1 MARFNPPYLG
11 AAYYPEDW
19 PLEQIDDDIALMR
32 QAGMTVMRIGEFAWS
47 RMEPVEGRYDMSWLH
62 LVIDKLGQAGIA
74 TILCTPT
81 CTPPAWLVA
90 SHPEVLAVGDNG
102 VPAQH
107 GARRHACP
115 LNATYRLYCAAI
127 TSRLAQEFGHD
138 ANVIGWQID
147 NELYPYGK
155 RGCCCP
161 DCQRAFR
168 QALATQ
174 FSTIT
179 ALNTAWGTDLWSQTY
194 ISFEQVPLPPRS
206 DTWHHPSLLT
216 AWMQF
221 QSASYVD
228 FCYQQAD
235 ILHRDSTQPVGTDMM
250 PFGGLNYWDIH
261 RKLDIAQF
269 NHYNSMDNLWQA
281 AFWMDQCRPL
291 KDRPFWNTETATC
304 WNGSTMAN
312 GVKEPGFCRA
322 NSWLPIALG
331 GEANLYWLWRAH
343 WSGQELM
350 HGSVVSSCGRPLH
363 IINEVRE
370 IATGLQQAGEFLR
383 GSRPVNSGLAL
394 HFSGF
399 AWNLFEFQPLVRGFN
414 YANKLLEGYYHP
426 LLHSQLRPDVIDPR
440 ASLAPYRLLCSPFL
454 PALDE
459 GGLAERILAW
469 VEAGG
474 TWVVGPLSDIRTLE
488 ATKYRHA
495 PYGHLEAWAGVT
507 CLYELPG
514 DPQDCALRWADG
526 HHSQGSIWYD
536 GLEVT
541 NAESLADYTDGPLAG
556 LAAVTRQRVGEGQI
570 VVLGTLPTPEDLSAL
585 LHGLGKEAGVAPVCQ
600 ASPNLLVVPRA
611 GSAGSGVVVV
621 ELEHQPATLRLG
633 QGATDLLSGQ
643 NCIGDLAIEPYG
655 VKVLQF
661 NV

>member
-1 MARFNPPYLG
+1 MTSHKPPYLG

-19 PLEQIDDDIALMR
+19 PLDQIDDDIALMR

-47 RMEPVEGRYDMSWLH
+47 RMEPVEGQFELDWLH
-62 LVIDKLGQAGIA
+62 LVVDKLGEAGIA

-81 CTPPAWLVA
+81 CTPPAWLVG

-115 LNATYRLYCAAI
+115 INATYRRYCAAI
-127 TSRLAQEFGHD
+127 TLRLAQEFGRD
-138 ANVIGWQID
+138 VNVIGWQID

-168 QALATQ
+168 QSLVAQFGTVNAL
-174 FSTIT
+174 T
-179 ALNTAWGTDLWSQTY
+179 AAWGTDLWSQTY
-194 ISFEQVPLPPRS
+194 GSFEEVPLPPRS
-206 DTWHHPSLLT
+206 DTWHHPSLQT

-228 FCYQQAD
+228 FCHHQAD
-235 ILHRDSTQPVGTDMM
+235 ILHREAAQPVGTDMM

-269 NHYNSMDNLWQA
+269 NHYNSMDNLWQS
-281 AFWMDQCRPL
+281 AFWMDLCRPL

-363 IINEVRE
+363 IFNEVRE
-370 IATGLQQAGEFLR
+370 IADGLEKAAGFLN
-383 GSRPVNSGLAL
+383 GTQPVNSGLAL

-399 AWNLFEFQPLVRGFN
+399 AWNLFEFQPLVKGFN
-414 YANKLLEGYYHP
+414 YSGRLLDGYYHP

-440 ASLAPYRLLCSPFL
+440 ASLAPYRLVCSPFL
-454 PALDE
+454 PAIDE
-459 GGLAERILAW
+459 GALAERIIPW

-474 TWVVGPLSDIRTLE
+474 TWVVGPLSDIRTLD

-495 PYGHLEAWAGVT
+495 PYGHLEEWAGVT
-507 CLYELPG
+507 CRYELPG
-514 DPQDCALRWADG
+514 DPKDYLLRWSDG
-526 HHSQGSIWYD
+526 HCSQGSIWYD

-541 NAESLADYTDGPLAG
+541 NAESLADYADGPLAG
-556 LAAVTRQRVGEGQI
+556 LAAITRRRVGKGQI
-570 VVLGTLPTPEDLSAL
+570 VVLGTLPRPEDLATL
-585 LHGLGKEAGVAPVCQ
+585 LLGLAKDAGVTPACQ
-600 ASPNLLVVPRA
+600 ASPNLLVVPRV
-611 GSAGSGVVVV
+611 GSAGSGMVVV
-621 ELEHQPATLRLG
+621 ELEHKPATLHLG
-633 QGATDLLSGQ
+633 QPAFDLLTKQ
-643 NCIGDLAIEPYG
+643 TCAGDLTVEPYG
-655 VKVLQF
+655 VKVLRF
-661 NV
+661 NT